1 MNLYLLSLLIY
12 SLMILPVSVHFR
24 VRLGRRSG
32 YRVEFRAAGLPLR
45 RTDPPGDPD
54 GETPVSRK
62 KGLRKLLSAD
72 AALLRT
78 LTDKAVLRHF
88 ARMLHLRKC
97 AVFLRF
103 SMEDAALNALCF
115 CALRT
120 LTETLRLTGA
130 LPEVFRCHLQA
141 DFSRS
146 GTEAL
151 VEGIVGLRLGSLI
164 PTMALMGSVYL
175 RSRRQ
180 YASGER
186 PAAAV

>member
-24 VRLGRRSG
+24 LRLGRQSG
-32 YRVEFRAAGLPLR
+32 YRLEFRAAGLPLR
-45 RTDPPGDPD
+45 RTGPPEDPD

-78 LTDKAVLRHF
+78 LTDRTVLRRFLH
-88 ARMLHLRKC
+88 MLHLRKC
-97 AVFLRF
+97 TVLLRL

-115 CALRT
+115 CGLRT

-130 LPEVFRCHLQA
+130 LPGVFCCRMQA
-141 DFSRS
+141 DFSQN

-151 VEGIVGLRLGSLI
+151 LEGIVGLRLGSLI

-180 YASGER
+180 YAQDGR
-186 PAAAV
+186 TAALS

>member
-1 MNLYLLSLLIY
+1 MNWYLLSLLIY

-24 VRLGRRSG
+24 LRLGRQSG
-32 YRVEFRAAGLPLR
+32 YRLEFRAVGLPLR
-45 RTDPPGDPD
+45 RTGPPGAPQA
-54 GETPVSRK
+54 ETPVSRQ

-78 LTDKAVLRHF
+78 LTDKAVLRRFLHMF
-88 ARMLHLRKC
+88 HLRKC
-97 AVFLRF
+97 TVLLRL

-115 CALRT
+115 CGLRT

-130 LPEVFRCHLQA
+130 LPGVFRCRMQA
-141 DFSRS
+141 DFSKN

-180 YASGER
+180 YAQDGR
-186 PAAAV
+186 TAALS

>member
-45 RTDPPGDPD
+45 RTGPPGDPD

-88 ARMLHLRKC
+88 ARKYRSAYNIPHS
-97 AVFLRF
+97 A
-103 SMEDAALNALCF
+103 
-115 CALRT
+115 
-120 LTETLRLTGA
+120 TG
-130 LPEVFRCHLQA
+130 
-141 DFSRS
+141 
-146 GTEAL
+146 
-151 VEGIVGLRLGSLI
+151 
-164 PTMALMGSVYL
+164 
-175 RSRRQ
+175 
-180 YASGER
+180 
-186 PAAAV
+186 